1 MGFPCGGGSL
11 VMVGFP
17 CGAGFPYGGDS
28 FVCIGIPLCWGFPCG
43 GGGFPSGEFP
53 MWGGFPSEELPEYYV
68 KPWPAVIYQTLSFLD
83 SFDAFSHPIA

>member
-28 FVCIGIPLCWGFPCG
+28 FVCVGIPLCWGFPCG
-43 GGGFPSGEFP
+43 GRGFPSGEFP
-53 MWGGFPSEELPEYYV
+53 MWGDSLLKNCQNITLNPGLLLFIKLYLSWTVLMPS
-68 KPWPAVIYQTLSFLD
+68 VIL
-83 SFDAFSHPIA
+83 